1 VTNLAYE
8 DRGSGEPVLFI
19 AGRGGAGRYLQISD
33 AGHLGFL
40 ERPEAVNAA
49 ILQFF
54 DSVPV

>member
-1 VTNLAYE
+1 MTNLAYE

-19 AGRGGAGRYLQISD
+19 AGQGGAGLQISD